1 MIHVHIESPSVDA
14 LQGELAALL
23 SGISKDVVRAA
34 MQPDRIPTEKA
45 STEAPVE
52 KVAEA
57 AEPEQPVVEA
67 QPEQHTE
74 AIEAD
79 EAPVEETVVEETK
92 YPSMTDTRAVLNKLR
107 AKKGPKAVKEI
118 LTAHGVS
125 SFVDLD
131 SADYA
136 AVMAEAEEAL
146 NG

>member
-1 MIHVHIESPSVDA
+1 MIHVHIESPSVEA
-14 LQGELAALL
+14 LQGELNALL
-23 SGISKDVVRAA
+23 SGINKGTIKDVVQAVPEA
-34 MQPDRIPTEKA
+34 VI
-45 STEAPVE
+45 APV
-52 KVAEA
+52 AADSTEA

-67 QPEQHTE
+67 QPEQHTGDV
-74 AIEAD
+74 EAD

-107 AKKGPKAVKEI
+107 AAKGPKAVKEI

>member
-14 LQGELAALL
+14 LQAELTALL
-23 SGISKDVVRAA
+23 GGINKGTILDVVQAVPHA
-34 MQPDRIPTEKA
+34 EVACVPAEKT
-45 STEAPVE
+45 SGEIVKQEP
-52 KVAEA
+52 A
-57 AEPEQPVVEA
+57 AEPEAVE
-67 QPEQHTE
+67 
-74 AIEAD
+74 
-79 EAPVEETVVEETK
+79 PVEEESAVVEK

-107 AKKGPKAVKEI
+107 AAKGPKAVKEI
-118 LTAHGVS
+118 LTAHGVN

>member
-1 MIHVHIESPSVDA
+1 MIHVHIECPSVSA
-14 LQGELAALL
+14 LQGELVGLL
-23 SGISKDVVRAA
+23 SGISKDVIREAV
-34 MQPDRIPTEKA
+34 QTDRVPTEKA
-45 STEAPVE
+45 STEAPIE
-52 KVAEA
+52 KDTEA
-57 AEPEQPVVEA
+57 AEPVVEA
-67 QPEQHTE
+67 QPEQHTGYVE

-79 EAPVEETVVEETK
+79 KAPVAK

-107 AKKGPKAVKEI
+107 AAKGPKAVKEI

>member
-1 MIHVHIESPSVDA
+1 MIYVRIETENVESM
-14 LQGELAALL
+14 QNELNALL
-23 SGISKDVVRAA
+23 SGINKGTVKDVVQAV
-34 MQPDRIPTEKA
+34 PTAE
-45 STEAPVE
+45 
-52 KVAEA
+52 VAVVPADPTEA
-57 AEPEQPVVEA
+57 AEEVKLPE
-67 QPEQHTE
+67 PEQHAVE
-74 AIEAD
+74 AGED
-79 EAPVEETVVEETK
+79 EAPVAK

-107 AKKGPKAVKEI
+107 AAKGPKAVKEI

>member
-1 MIHVHIESPSVDA
+1 MIHVHIESPSVEA
-14 LQGELAALL
+14 LQGELNALL
-23 SGISKDVVRAA
+23 SGINKGTIKDVVQAVPEVA
-34 MQPDRIPTEKA
+34 V
-45 STEAPVE
+45 APV
-52 KVAEA
+52 ATDSTEA

-67 QPEQHTE
+67 QPEQHTGDV
-74 AIEAD
+74 EAD

-107 AKKGPKAVKEI
+107 AAKGPKAVKEI

>member
-1 MIHVHIESPSVDA
+1 MIHVHIECPSVTA
-14 LQGELAALL
+14 LQGELVELL
-23 SGISKDVVRAA
+23 SGISKDVAREA
-34 MQPDRIPTEKA
+34 MQTDRIPTEKV

-57 AEPEQPVVEA
+57 AEPVVEA
-67 QPEQHTE
+67 QPEQHAVDIE
-74 AIEAD
+74 AVEAD
-79 EAPVEETVVEETK
+79 EAPVAK

-136 AVMAEAEEAL
+136 AVMAEAKEAL

>member
-34 MQPDRIPTEKA
+34 MQPDRILTEKA

-57 AEPEQPVVEA
+57 AEPVVEA
-67 QPEQHTE
+67 QPEQH
-74 AIEAD
+74 AVDIEAV
-79 EAPVEETVVEETK
+79 EAPVK

-107 AKKGPKAVKEI
+107 AAKGPKAVKEI
-118 LTAHGVS
+118 LTAHGVN

>member
-1 MIHVHIESPSVDA
+1 MIHVHIESPSVEA
-14 LQGELAALL
+14 LQGELNALL
-23 SGISKDVVRAA
+23 SGINKGTIKDVVQAVPEA
-34 MQPDRIPTEKA
+34 VI
-45 STEAPVE
+45 APV
-52 KVAEA
+52 AADSTEA

-67 QPEQHTE
+67 QPEQHTGDV
-74 AIEAD
+74 EAD

>member
-1 MIHVHIESPSVDA
+1 MIHVQIESPSVEA
-14 LQGELAALL
+14 LQGELNALL
-23 SGISKDVVRAA
+23 SGINKGTIKDVVQAVPEA
-34 MQPDRIPTEKA
+34 VI
-45 STEAPVE
+45 APV
-52 KVAEA
+52 AADSTEA

-67 QPEQHTE
+67 QPEQHTGDV
-74 AIEAD
+74 EAD

>member
-1 MIHVHIESPSVDA
+1 MIYVRIETENVESM
-14 LQGELAALL
+14 QNELNALL
-23 SGISKDVVRAA
+23 SGINKGTIKDVVQAVPEA
-34 MQPDRIPTEKA
+34 VI
-45 STEAPVE
+45 APV
-52 KVAEA
+52 AADSTEA

-67 QPEQHTE
+67 QPEQHTGDVE
-74 AIEAD
+74 AVEAV